1 MNIILLTLIIIG
13 LILHNYLSSFWEKE
27 KLPYNIGFT
36 AMASL
41 FALLYFINFIRM
53 FGVKTGLIL
62 GFLCFFQIIFN
73 IFLWFFLYR
82 SLKIETLLKIKVY
95 KSLIGE
101 RSLNLIAFGFWGWLV
116 PIILVLTII
125 NFFYSNF
132 EELKPFLTNLYNTE
146 NSLLYFLIFIIFSFT
161 IRTILVNKWSKS

>member
-13 LILHNYLSSFWEKE
+13 LILHNYLSFFWEDE
-27 KLPYNIGFT
+27 NLPYSLGFS

-41 FALLYFINFIRM
+41 FFLLYFINFIRM
-53 FGVKTGLIL
+53 FGVKIGLIL

-73 IFLWFFLYR
+73 LFLWFFLYR
-82 SLKIETLLKIKVY
+82 SLKIETFFK
-95 KSLIGE
+95 
-101 RSLNLIAFGFWGWLV
+101 RSGRIEMNLIAFSLWVFLV

-125 NFFYSNF
+125 NSFYSNF
-132 EELKPFLTNLYNTE
+132 EELKPFLTNLYNAE

-161 IRTILVNKWSKS
+161 IRTILVNKWSKSNPF

>member
-13 LILHNYLSSFWEKE
+13 LILHNYLSFFWEDE
-27 KLPYNIGFT
+27 NLPYSLGFS

-41 FALLYFINFIRM
+41 FFLLYFINFIRM
-53 FGVKTGLIL
+53 FGVKIGLIL

-73 IFLWFFLYR
+73 LFLWFFLYR
-82 SLKIETLLKIKVY
+82 SLKIETFFK
-95 KSLIGE
+95 
-101 RSLNLIAFGFWGWLV
+101 RSGRIELNLIAFSLWGFLV

-125 NFFYSNF
+125 NSFYSNF
-132 EELKPFLTNLYNTE
+132 EELKPFLTNLYNAE

-161 IRTILVNKWSKS
+161 IRTILVNKWSKSNPF

>member
-13 LILHNYLSSFWEKE
+13 LILHNYLSSFWEDGT
-27 KLPYNIGFT
+27 LPYSHGFV

-53 FGVKTGLIL
+53 FGVKIGLIL

-73 IFLWFFLYR
+73 LFLWFILYR
-82 SLKIETLLKIKVY
+82 SLRIEMFLKIKVY

-101 RSLNLIAFGFWGWLV
+101 RSLNLIAFSLWGFLV

-132 EELKPFLTNLYNTE
+132 EELKPFLTNLYNAE

>member
-13 LILHNYLSSFWEKE
+13 LILHNYLSFFWEN
-27 KLPYNIGFT
+27 LPYSLGFS

-41 FALLYFINFIRM
+41 FFLLYFINFIRM
-53 FGVKTGLIL
+53 FGVKIGLIL

-73 IFLWFFLYR
+73 LFLWFFLYR
-82 SLKIETLLKIKVY
+82 SLKIETFFK
-95 KSLIGE
+95 
-101 RSLNLIAFGFWGWLV
+101 RSGRIEMNLIAFSLWVFLV

-125 NFFYSNF
+125 NSFYSNF
-132 EELKPFLTNLYNTE
+132 EELKPFLTNLYNAE

-161 IRTILVNKWSKS
+161 IRTILVNKWSKSNPF